1 MKDVYQ
7 MLNEVDVDTMEYD
20 IPELTRFEKKRMKKR
35 IKKKIQ
41 KRTTKSRSKLWAISA
56 AALII
61 LSLGIGMQPTALAKM
76 PILGP
81 LLEQYLGTDDGQTL
95 ESYKTILGQSIENEQ
110 GTITLNEVIIDEGR
124 LLINSTFETR
134 SDNVKLEN
142 VNPFPAIFI
151 NGEEVSGNGGGDV
164 QQLGDSTYSLFSSMD
179 VQALDLGKPLD
190 IKIIYEGMVPS
201 MWDKEEWTFEF
212 TASGETLLAV
222 SKTIPINQQFSL
234 KNGQRVVVEELY
246 LTPVSSTLKY
256 RLYSNN
262 DLDYEFDVRLL
273 VEDEMGKIYEPQEE
287 LTLTRD
293 AYFRFEVL
301 EEDISKLKV
310 TPFVIS
316 GKEGEEKTDYHEA
329 LNEEAFEVE
338 IE

>member
-7 MLNEVDVDTMEYD
+7 MLNEVDVDMMEYD
-20 IPELTRFEKKRMKKR
+20 IPELTSFEKKRMKKR

-61 LSLGIGMQPTALAKM
+61 LSLGIGMQPTVLAKM

-81 LLEQYLGTDDGQTL
+81 LLEHYLGMEDGQTL

-134 SDNVKLEN
+134 SDNIKLEN
-142 VNPFPAIFI
+142 VNPFPTILI

-179 VQALDLGKPLD
+179 VQALDFGKPLD
-190 IKIIYEGMVPS
+190 VKIIYEGIVPS
-201 MWDKEEWTFEF
+201 LWDKEEWTFEF
-212 TASGETLLAV
+212 RASGEALLAV

-234 KNGQRVVVEELY
+234 ENGQRVLVEELV
-246 LTPVSSTLKY
+246 LSPVSSTLKY
-256 RLYSNN
+256 HLYSNN
-262 DLDYEFDVRLL
+262 DLDYEFDVRML
-273 VEDEMGKIYEPQEE
+273 VEDGTGKVYESQEE
-287 LTLTRD
+287 RTLGKD
-293 AYFRFEVL
+293 AYFRFEAL
-301 EEDISKLKV
+301 AEDISTLKV

-316 GKEGEEKTDYHEA
+316 GKEGEEKTDYHEV
-329 LNEEAFEVE
+329 LDMEAFEVE
-338 IE
+338 IK